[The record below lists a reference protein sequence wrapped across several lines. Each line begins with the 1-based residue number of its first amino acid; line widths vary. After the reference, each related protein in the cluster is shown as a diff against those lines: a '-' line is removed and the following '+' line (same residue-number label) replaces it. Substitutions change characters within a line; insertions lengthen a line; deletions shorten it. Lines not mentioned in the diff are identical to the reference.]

1 MDKKI
6 LFTNGCSW
14 TWGGAL
20 EEYWNNDH
28 DRLKL
33 VWPHHL
39 GKLLNSDEVINYSIA
54 CGSNQRIM
62 RTTIDWL
69 TSKTKE
75 ELKNSIAIIQ
85 WTELS
90 RYEYYVA
97 KNQND
102 QIENIHDR
110 WLLNKI
116 DSVST
121 SWDVSDNY
129 HKNKAVFFMDDPKNR
144 SQKVELDKDDFKYN
158 NDRLKRF
165 TNIESVYSLTS
176 YCETLSSLFEKF
188 GVKYYFWEFIKG
200 PMLFCDM
207 PENIKK
213 LHKNY
218 NWIEVKNY
226 EALYQSPIAS
236 EKNKN
241 DRHPSLLGHEQIAEI
256 IYNQIK

>member
-1 MDKKI
+1 MEKKT

-20 EEYWNNDH
+20 EEYWNNENE
-28 DRLKL
+28 RLKL
-33 VWPHHL
+33 VWTYHL
-39 GKLLNSDEVINYSIA
+39 GQLLGVDDVVNYSIA

-62 RTTIDWL
+62 RTTVDWL

-75 ELKNSIAIIQ
+75 ELQNTIAIIQ

-90 RYEYYVA
+90 RYEYYVMRNP
-97 KNQND
+97 KNQV
-102 QIENIHDR
+102 ENIQHR

-116 DSVST
+116 DNVST
-121 SWDVSDNY
+121 NWDVSENY
-129 HKNKAVFFMDDPKNR
+129 HKNNTVFFMDNPKNR

-188 GVKYYFWEFIKG
+188 GVEYYFWEFLKG
-200 PMLFCDM
+200 PMLFYDM
-207 PENIKK
+207 PENLRM
-213 LHKNY
+213 LHESY
-218 NWIEVKNY
+218 NWINVSGY
-226 EALYQSPIAS
+226 ESLSQSPLS
-236 EKNKN
+236 SLKNKN
-241 DRHPSLLGHEQIAEI
+241 DQHPSLLGHKQISDI
-256 IYNQIK
+256 IYKQIR